1 MRLKRETLKE
11 TGKLF
16 YDLSKISAGLGLLL
30 PFLKGENVSIFSALI
45 ALFSSLVFFVIGLIL
60 INKGAEND

>member
-1 MRLKRETLKE
+1 MLKKETLKE

-30 PFLKGENVSIFSALI
+30 PVLKGESVSALSALI
-45 ALFSSLVFFVIGLIL
+45 ALISSLVFFAIGLIL
-60 INKGAEND
+60 INKGAKDE